1 MPASLPLIGRVLPC
15 AFRCPRSFSPV
26 LAVAKA
32 WYYSGLSCEARTAL
46 TLYVMP
52 VLGDAVQF
60 IIIDQIQ
67 KFRQAPG
74 PEDQGTPLVQLRRGA
89 V

>member
-1 MPASLPLIGRVLPC
+1 M
-15 AFRCPRSFSPV
+15 
-26 LAVAKA
+26 LAVARA

-74 PEDQGTPLVQLRRGA
+74 PEEGQALVQLQRRVAG